1 MSGIQD
7 ERSRRI
13 DLENK
18 IAIITGAAG
27 DIGRVTAR
35 TFAREGATVA
45 LVDLDKSGLDALA
58 GTLQQTATTVRCF
71 ATDVSQEAQ
80 VQQVIQAV
88 REEWGRVDILVNN
101 AGICKMIAIPDITVE
116 AWDRMM
122 AVNLRSVFLFCREI
136 FPIMKAQQYGK
147 IVNLG
152 SAAAKLGGLAAGAH
166 YSASKAGVVCLTKS
180 MALQLAPYKV
190 NVNAICPSPVKSN
203 MTEEWGKKAIAAFK
217 AKIPFNEFAE
227 PQDIAEAI
235 CFLASDKSKYI
246 TGEVLDINGGL
257 LMD

>member
-1 MSGIQD
+1 M
-7 ERSRRI
+7 
-13 DLENK
+13 DLEGR
-18 IAIITGAAG
+18 IIIVTGAAG
-27 DIGRVTAR
+27 DIGRTVSRA
-35 TFAREGATVA
+35 FSREGATVA
-45 LVDLDKSGLDALA
+45 LVDLNKAGLNSVGSELEKA
-58 GTLQQTATTVRCF
+58 GTTVRLF
-71 ATDVSQEAQ
+71 DIDVSQEDQ
-80 VQQVIQAV
+80 VQQVIEAV
-88 REEWGRVDILVNN
+88 EDEFGRIDVLVNN

-116 AWDRMM
+116 AWDQMM

-166 YSASKAGVVCLTKS
+166 YSASKAGVICLTKS
-180 MALQLAPYKV
+180 MALQMAPYHV

-203 MTEEWGKKAIAAFK
+203 MTDEWGEKAIAEFT
-217 AKIPFNEFAE
+217 AKIPFKKFAE